1 MKFIE
6 LLRTAFQSLK
16 TNRKRSFLTIIGI
29 MIGIAA
35 VITIL
40 GMGDGVKKTMYD
52 KFGNSKQGQQTTEIG
67 YSSVDMGSTI
77 HGFTEEDIANIKTEF
92 GSEFK
97 DVKIEHDSLIN
108 SKMTIGDEEKS
119 VSINL
124 EKKPE
129 KSIDLI
135 AGREITK
142 QDLQMKEPVAMIKES
157 LAKKE
162 FGTFKEQMILWSYFL
177 LKLAKNIS
185 ALRNVLS

>member
-67 YSSVDMGSTI
+67 YSSVDMGS
-77 HGFTEEDIANIKTEF
+77 KYMVLP
-92 GSEFK
+92 K
-97 DVKIEHDSLIN
+97 KISLILRRN
-108 SKMTIGDEEKS
+108 LVQNLKM
-119 VSINL
+119 
-124 EKKPE
+124 
-129 KSIDLI
+129 
-135 AGREITK
+135 
-142 QDLQMKEPVAMIKES
+142 
-157 LAKKE
+157 
-162 FGTFKEQMILWSYFL
+162 
-177 LKLAKNIS
+177 
-185 ALRNVLS
+185 

>member
-1 MKFIE
+1 
-6 LLRTAFQSLK
+6 
-16 TNRKRSFLTIIGI
+16 

-142 QDLQMKEPVAMIKES
+142 TRFTDERASSDDKRILG
-157 LAKKE
+157 KKRIWNCSKCSWN
-162 FGTFKEQMILWSYFL
+162 FNFI
-177 LKLAKNIS
+177 
-185 ALRNVLS
+185 

>member
-67 YSSVDMGSTI
+67 YSSVDMVLLSLYDALFVSGIISGIPSGSSCFMLDPI
-77 HGFTEEDIANIKTEF
+77 ILSSPDVSVPPPNI
-92 GSEFK
+92 
-97 DVKIEHDSLIN
+97 I
-108 SKMTIGDEEKS
+108 
-119 VSINL
+119 
-124 EKKPE
+124 
-129 KSIDLI
+129 
-135 AGREITK
+135 
-142 QDLQMKEPVAMIKES
+142 
-157 LAKKE
+157 
-162 FGTFKEQMILWSYFL
+162 
-177 LKLAKNIS
+177 
-185 ALRNVLS
+185 